1 MTAWQW
7 IVCLLLGLGG
17 VVLAVAKADLE
28 DPDVYRWLARKLIYR
43 AALRLPRGERARWR
57 AEAMQNILDLPGRL
71 LPLLWAL
78 DTYVR
83 SGRWARMRGA
93 PSRWQTLVA
102 RCRAAWRRLRSLP
115 EERARA
121 QSKER
126 HPAASTRAQVEV
138 EAEVAQ
144 AVATAGDATLT
155 ARSATR
161 STGRASLWPPP
172 LMWSP
177 SAGSRD
183 GKPHLSDREF
193 VAWLTQERQAFND
206 DLDRRL
212 EAWRQSTACRQ
223 AEAWRQHR
231 A

>member
-1 MTAWQW
+1 VTAWQW
-7 IVCLLLGLGG
+7 IVGLLLGLGG
-17 VVLAVAKADLE
+17 IVLAVAKADLE

-57 AEAMQNILDLPGRL
+57 EESIRDVLDLPGRL
-71 LPLLWAL
+71 PPLLWAL

-93 PSRWQTLVA
+93 PSRWQALVA
-102 RCRAAWRRLRSLP
+102 RFRAAWRRLRSLP

-121 QSKER
+121 RSKER
-126 HPAASTRAQVEV
+126 HPAFSTRAQVEV

-144 AVATAGDATLT
+144 VVATAGDATVT
-155 ARSATR
+155 V
-161 STGRASLWPPP
+161 WPPRRRP
-172 LMWSP
+172 LP
-177 SAGSRD
+177 AGWRD
-183 GKPHLSDREF
+183 GMPHLSDREF
-193 VAWLTQERQAFND
+193 VSWLAQERQAFND
-206 DLDRRL
+206 DVDRRVV
-212 EAWRQSTACRQ
+212 AWRQSKACRQ